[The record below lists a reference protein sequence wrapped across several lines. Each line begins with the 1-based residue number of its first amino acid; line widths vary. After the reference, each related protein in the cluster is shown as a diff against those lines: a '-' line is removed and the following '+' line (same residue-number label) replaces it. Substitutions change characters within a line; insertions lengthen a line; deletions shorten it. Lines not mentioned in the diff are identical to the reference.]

1 MQQFEKK
8 HFVMNL
14 LISVE
19 GNVHKLFQVYLYL
32 SILRKK
38 RNKYD

>member
-14 LISVE
+14 LISVIE
-19 GNVHKLFQVYLYL
+19 NVHKLFQVYLYL
-32 SILRKK
+32 SILSKK
-38 RNKYD
+38 T